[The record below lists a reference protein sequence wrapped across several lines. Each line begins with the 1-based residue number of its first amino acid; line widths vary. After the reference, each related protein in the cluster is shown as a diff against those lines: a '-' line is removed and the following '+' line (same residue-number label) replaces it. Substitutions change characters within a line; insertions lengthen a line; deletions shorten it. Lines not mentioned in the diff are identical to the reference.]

1 MKYIFNVLRN
11 EKPVDS
17 YDSAINVLNNFDKHL
32 IGQPLSILYNDDNGN
47 VQTVFAIG
55 LKNYTDVADGELTYG
70 KDFYQIINEKTFDF
84 FWKYYSNGELT
95 TSKEVIN
102 IIKSDSIDDEA
113 LRDERNIVF
122 TNDSIYV
129 GGKLYGSNLLNNL
142 IFDSVEFEGDATF
155 ETVYSALIDKINNAK
170 SKWVSVDDLITQE
183 VIEEDDK
190 IVIDTPDD
198 ENNIQFVKLDKSEY
212 DKIENKYNYI
222 YKANSELKKGENI
235 ILNREAVYVGDTLIG
250 DAYVSNERLDAVIP
264 KEVGGIKAGQSLE
277 DIYKSTNGSIS
288 KVLDAILFP
297 EIEPTIIQP
306 SVSISI
312 KRNTPIERGDKG
324 FVASDFIGEVKL
336 GTVSRAR
343 NINDNSIVENVDYSG
358 GLSNMPG
365 FILNGDTSLNEGEGK
380 ESPEILKD
388 KEYKVKFR
396 ANFRDGINQPI
407 TSKGNNFGEVF
418 GSKTIDSK
426 EITIKT
432 YLPVLAGIN
441 RYGFS
446 TISNGHSTMD
456 DLFENNEHHLNKKEI
471 KITST
476 GEIGYFIFAIPEGE
490 GYGVK
495 NIIDSNG
502 FDVTN
507 TYEKIESF
515 EHPFDAY
522 YPDSNLGKLGNLK
535 WTVYCHY
542 APSAPAAGYY
552 EKITLTGI

>member
-32 IGQPLSILYNDDNGN
+32 IGQPLSILYNDDNGKI
-47 VQTVFAIG
+47 QTVFAIG

-113 LRDERNIVF
+113 LQDERNIVF

-155 ETVYSALIDKINNAK
+155 ETVYSALIDKINNIK

-183 VIEEDDK
+183 VIEEDNK

-222 YKANSELKKGENI
+222 YKANSELKKGENV

-264 KEVGGIKAGQSLE
+264 KEVGGIKAGQTLE

-288 KVLDAILFP
+288 KVLDYILFP
-297 EIEPTIIQP
+297 EIYPTIVEP
-306 SVSISI
+306 SLKLSLL
-312 KRNTPIERGDKG
+312 RNTPIERGDRCLLEP
-324 FVASDFIGEVKL
+324 DFKL
-336 GTVSRAR
+336 QVDPGSVSRGR
-343 NINDNSIVENVDYSG
+343 IGDDIYTNYSYSSGVITSPLLSIEPLEEDY
-358 GLSNMPG
+358 LY
-365 FILNGDTSLNEGEGK
+365 E
-380 ESPEILKD
+380 
-388 KEYKVKFR
+388 KEYTATYNVVLG
-396 ANFRDGINQPI
+396 DGNIIPI
-407 TSKGNNFGEVF
+407 TSKNNDYGETF
-418 GSKTIDSK
+418 KSKQMSTSIK
-426 EITIKT
+426 IKT
-432 YLPVLAGIN
+432 YLPVLAGLTEYN
-441 RYGFS
+441 LVDGGS
-446 TISNGHSTMD
+446 SNQHAALQKLYRG
-456 DLFENNEHHLNKKEI
+456 NKKYLNQKEI
-471 KITST
+471 KIEAT
-476 GEIGYFIFAIPEGE
+476 GEDYYVVFAIPEGE
-490 GYGVK
+490 GYGIK
-495 NIIDSNG
+495 NIVDSNG

-507 TYEKIESF
+507 TYYKIEGF
-515 EHPFDAY
+515 LHQMDNGT
-522 YPDSNLGKLGNLK
+522 NLGRLGNLK
-535 WTVYCHY
+535 WTIYCHY
-542 APSAPAAGYY
+542 APSAPTAGYY